1 MVITLPQKRG
11 PGKEE
16 ESRKLIALY
25 HTHNDESYVPSDG
38 TYSIYGSGGI
48 HQVGASLKAALEQKN
63 INVIHSENLHLPHDR
78 GAYRR
83 SRDTALELLQRSP
96 DVIFDIHRDAA
107 PSDVYAAKIDDQWV
121 TKIQFVVGR
130 QNPSA
135 VVTRRFAY
143 DMKSLA
149 DDIYPGLV
157 KGVFMGWGNYNQDL
171 TPLNLLLEVGGHQNS
186 RRAAEES
193 MALFADVVAK
203 YFYGI
208 PVGEEGETFPGA
220 DRRAAGAGAWGAVVV
235 ILLLVA
241 AALGA
246 FYFLNNPAA
255 WERFKEQ
262 TIVYILILGQLI
274 SAFFS
279 RVRRKL

>member
-1 MVITLPQKRG
+1 MDEEGKTITVTGRRIRIGDRYLDEKNRLYEVCRVRDYVATARYIRTEKLGKVKPGSPAPRLLSKLEKNFSYLVKMAATLPQKG
-11 PGKEE
+11 GTGKEE
-16 ESRKLIALY
+16 KSRKLIALY

-78 GAYRR
+78 GLIAVPGIPPWNFY
-83 SRDTALELLQRSP
+83 SAV
-96 DVIFDIHRDAA
+96 DVILIYTAMH

-157 KGVFMGWGNYNQDL
+157 KEFLW
-171 TPLNLLLEVGGHQNS
+171 
-186 RRAAEES
+186 
-193 MALFADVVAK
+193 
-203 YFYGI
+203 
-208 PVGEEGETFPGA
+208 VGE
-220 DRRAAGAGAWGAVVV
+220 
-235 ILLLVA
+235 
-241 AALGA
+241 
-246 FYFLNNPAA
+246 
-255 WERFKEQ
+255 
-262 TIVYILILGQLI
+262 TITRI
-274 SAFFS
+274 
-279 RVRRKL
+279 